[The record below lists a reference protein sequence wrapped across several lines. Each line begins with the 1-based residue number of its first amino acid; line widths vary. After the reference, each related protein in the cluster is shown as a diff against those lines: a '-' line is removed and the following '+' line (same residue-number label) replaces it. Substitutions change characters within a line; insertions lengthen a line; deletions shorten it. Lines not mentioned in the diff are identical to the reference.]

1 MSYTATQPIAIIG
14 STGVQGSG
22 VLNSL
27 LTTPHPVRA
36 LTRSAAKLEE
46 RVKNHPTLS
55 VIDTDIT
62 DPASLKAALTGAWAL
77 FVNTFSDYSKPEG
90 TEEALLKSIILAAAQ
105 SGVQYLVLSTLPAG
119 MPARA
124 YIEKAKAME
133 YAREVSRTSTLKP
146 IFVEVSWS
154 YTCSVLY

>member
-1 MSYTATQPIAIIG
+1 M
-14 STGVQGSG
+14 
-22 VLNSL
+22 
-27 LTTPHPVRA
+27 
-36 LTRSAAKLEE
+36 
-46 RVKNHPTLS
+46 S

-62 DPASLKAALTGAWAL
+62 DPASLKAALSGAWAL

-124 YIEKAKAME
+124 YIEKASAMD
-133 YAREVSRTSTLKP
+133 YAREVARTSALKP
-146 IFVEVSWS
+146 VFVEASRFH
-154 YTCSVLY
+154 TCSALY